1 METAYRRNDIDV
13 KRVLEAPGL
22 LPEGTLLD
30 EALEIVSLYAD
41 LIQKHL
47 GGLPVSIN
55 SATSLAIANGGTGVN
70 TYVRNTQL
78 AMKQVFTHAYPREL
92 TSFIFDQ
99 WKDPLFIERLS
110 AAGIDPSI
118 ELPDRSALEHVIST
132 CYQASLMSEEGR
144 TVTFRLIIRDH
155 HLFSHD
161 DGPPTGL
168 HWLKFAKMRP
178 FNEYELRRLAP
189 AADYYRA
196 LIGIDLSPE
205 KSMQIW
211 GMVYSGTRWTQPIT
225 GGTKTVPPLPLSLVV
240 YVRGPGR
247 IAVSIGPEIIVSLI
261 GGQISSQSLDIFS
274 ASWLAESLAS
284 FRLEIE
290 EAHESARSR
299 SKKPWAKLDPNFGRI
314 LAPQVARRIVS
325 LIRNSHHG
333 GMLIFIPTETSRD
346 ISALKRHISL
356 KYEFCEEEPRQSFR
370 TLILR
375 IMNTF
380 AELHGESGNS
390 EKVVGWQEYIN
401 SKSETIE
408 LLDEAF
414 FDLAHFIAALSA
426 IDGAVVMTMRLEIL
440 GFGGVISGDIDEAQT
455 ITHALDI
462 EGLHT
467 QQELIEDVGTRHRAA
482 YRLCHKLHDA
492 SAIVVSQD
500 GNARFVKWHNGSV
513 TYWDLATGVS
523 GF

>member
-1 METAYRRNDIDV
+1 MSGERF
-13 KRVLEAPGL
+13 
-22 LPEGTLLD
+22 
-30 EALEIVSLYAD
+30 
-41 LIQKHL
+41 
-47 GGLPVSIN
+47 
-55 SATSLAIANGGTGVN
+55 
-70 TYVRNTQL
+70 
-78 AMKQVFTHAYPREL
+78 KQSFLHAYPREL
-92 TSFIFDQ
+92 VSFILDQ
-99 WKDPLFIERLS
+99 WKDPLFIERLIV
-110 AAGIDPSI
+110 AGIDPSV
-118 ELPDRSALEHVIST
+118 ELPDHSALEHVIST
-132 CYQASLMSEEGR
+132 CYQASLMREEER
-144 TVTFRLIIRDH
+144 TVMFRLIIRAH

-168 HWLKFAKMRP
+168 HRLQFAKMRP

-189 AADYYRA
+189 AADYYRV

-205 KSMQIW
+205 KSAQIW
-211 GMVYSGTRWTQPIT
+211 GIVYSGTRWMQPIT
-225 GGTKTVPPLPLSLVV
+225 GGTKTVPPLPSSLVV

-247 IAVSIGPEIIVSLI
+247 IAVSIGPEIIVSLN

-274 ASWLAESLAS
+274 ASWLAESFATV
-284 FRLEIE
+284 RAEIE
-290 EAHESARSR
+290 KMHEAARVQ
-299 SKKPWAKLDPNFGRI
+299 SKKPWAKLDPNFGGI
-314 LAPQVARRIVS
+314 LGPQVTRRIVS
-325 LIRNSHHG
+325 LIRNSRHG

-356 KYEFCEEEPRQSFR
+356 KYEFREEEPRQRFR

-401 SKSETIE
+401 SKNDAIE

-414 FDLAHFIAALSA
+414 FDLAHLIAALSA
-426 IDGAVVMTMRLEIL
+426 IDGAVIMTRRLEIL
-440 GFGGVISGDIDEAQT
+440 GFGGVISGVIDEMQT

-467 QQELIEDVGTRHRAA
+467 HQELIEEGGTRHRAA
-482 YRLCHKLHDA
+482 YRLCHEIRDA
-492 SAIVVSQD
+492 FGIVVSQD
-500 GNARFVKWHNGSV
+500 GNARLVKWHNGSV
-513 TYWDLATGVS
+513 TYWDLAAAGVS